1 MAIMSYNTVKMA
13 NLSVHGSHHVNGVS
27 GLHSDIIKDS
37 IFKDYHDYTPQKF
50 TNVTNGIAH
59 RRWLNQSNPELCSLL
74 DDCIGSG
81 YAKDA
86 SKLADFLKYE
96 NDETVLKRLEEIATK
111 MDAGQLPL
119 DEAVKLYEEGMKLS
133 KYCNWKLA
141 DVEQK
146 VEIVNQMDFTEADV
160 KNMEKQSTGTK
171 TASTAKKKT
180 KAAEKKVEVEEDID
194 LPFFI
199 SEEEVYH
206 S

>member
-1 MAIMSYNTVKMA
+1 VFLLYESNNIC
-13 NLSVHGSHHVNGVS
+13 S
-27 GLHSDIIKDS
+27 GRS
-37 IFKDYHDYTPQKF
+37 ILEKEINFES
-50 TNVTNGIAH
+50 A
-59 RRWLNQSNPELCSLL
+59 
-74 DDCIGSG
+74 
-81 YAKDA
+81 
-86 SKLADFLKYE
+86 
-96 NDETVLKRLEEIATK
+96 LKRLEEIATK

-171 TASTAKKKT
+171 TASTAKKKA